1 MKSFASA
8 RRSAMKLL
16 IGKRVVG
23 NVLVAPAIAYLIRY
37 LALPVLAVSAM
48 SFLSRGPY
56 GNVLFEFNLLNY
68 VRLFD
73 PLYAKILGFSIAIA
87 GATTVLTLV
96 AGYPLAY
103 FIARSAPKWRP
114 VLLFGVLLPFW
125 TNFMIRIY
133 AWMMIL
139 RSDGLLHGFL
149 NGLGLLRDPLDI
161 LYTPGAV
168 LIGMVYEYLP
178 FMILPLYTSLEKIEE
193 AQLSAAADLG
203 AKPAQVFWRIVWP
216 LSLPGVTAGV
226 TLVFVPA
233 MGMFVV
239 SDLMGGAKSLL
250 VGNLI
255 RNQFLSA
262 RDWPFGAA
270 AAVVLLVLTLI
281 LLFVYTRQMK
291 GEALSR

>member
-1 MKSFASA
+1 
-8 RRSAMKLL
+8 MKLL
-16 IGKRVVG
+16 TGKRVVG
-23 NVLVAPAIAYLIRY
+23 NVLVAPAIAYLIRF
-37 LALPVLAVSAM
+37 LALPLLAVFAM
-48 SFLSRGPY
+48 SFLSRGSY
-56 GNVLFEFNLLNY
+56 GNVLFKFNPLNY

-73 PLYAKILGFSIAIA
+73 PLYAQILGFSLAIA

-103 FIARSAPKWRP
+103 VIARSAPKWRP

-139 RSDGLLHGFL
+139 RSDGLLHAFL
-149 NGLGLLRDPLDI
+149 SGLGLLRDPLDI

-193 AQLSAAADLG
+193 AQLAAAADLG

-270 AAVVLLVLTLI
+270 AAVVLLALTLI
-281 LLFVYTRQMK
+281 LVFVYTRQTR
-291 GEALSR
+291 GAALSR

>member
-1 MKSFASA
+1 MKNFASA
-8 RRSAMKLL
+8 RRSVMKLL
-16 IGKRVVG
+16 TGKRLIG
-23 NVLVAPAIAYLIRY
+23 NVLVAPALAYLIRF
-37 LALPVLAVSAM
+37 LALPLLAVSGM

-56 GNVLFEFNLLNY
+56 GNVLFKFNPLNY

-73 PLYAKILGFSIAIA
+73 PLYAQILGFSLVIA

-103 FIARSAPKWRP
+103 VIARSAPKWRP

-139 RSDGLLHGFL
+139 HSDGLLHALFS
-149 NGLGLLRDPLDI
+149 GLGLLRDPLDI

-250 VGNLI
+250 IGNLI

-281 LLFVYTRQMK
+281 LVFVYTRQTR
-291 GEALSR
+291 GEALLR

>member
-1 MKSFASA
+1 MKILAS
-8 RRSAMKLL
+8 
-16 IGKRVVG
+16 KRVVG
-23 NVLVAPAIAYLIRY
+23 SLLIAPTMAYLLRF
-37 LALPVLAVSAM
+37 LALPLLLLLGI
-48 SFLSRGPY
+48 SFLSRGSY
-56 GNVLFEFNLLNY
+56 GNVLFKFNPLNY

-73 PLYAKILGFSIAIA
+73 PLYAQILGFSIGIA
-87 GATTVLTLV
+87 GATTILTLV

-103 FIARSAPKWRP
+103 VIARSAPKWRP
-114 VLLFGVLLPFW
+114 ILLLGVLLPFW

-139 RSDGLLHGFL
+139 RSDGLLYSL
-149 NGLGLLRDPLDI
+149 LSGLGLLRDPLNI

-178 FMILPLYTSLEKIEE
+178 FMILPLYASLEKIEE
-193 AQLSAAADLG
+193 AQLTAAADLG

-239 SDLMGGAKSLL
+239 SDLIGGAKTLL

-281 LLFVYTRQMK
+281 LLFVYTRQTR
-291 GEALSR
+291 GEEVLR

>member
-1 MKSFASA
+1 
-8 RRSAMKLL
+8 LL
-16 IGKRVVG
+16 LLG
-23 NVLVAPAIAYLIRY
+23 
-37 LALPVLAVSAM
+37 M

-56 GNVLFEFNLLNY
+56 GNVLFKFNPLNY

-73 PLYAKILGFSIAIA
+73 PLYAQILGFSIGIA
-87 GATTVLTLV
+87 GATTILTLV

-103 FIARSAPKWRP
+103 VIARSAPKWRSI
-114 VLLFGVLLPFW
+114 LLFGVLLPFW

-139 RSDGLLHGFL
+139 RSDGLLYSL
-149 NGLGLLRDPLDI
+149 LSSLGLLRDPLDI

-178 FMILPLYTSLEKIEE
+178 FMILPLYASLEKIEE

-239 SDLMGGAKSLL
+239 SDLMGGAKTLL

-281 LLFVYTRQMK
+281 LLFVYTRQTRV
-291 GEALSR
+291 EEVPR

>member
-1 MKSFASA
+1 MKILASKQVVG
-8 RRSAMKLL
+8 SLL
-16 IGKRVVG
+16 I
-23 NVLVAPAIAYLIRY
+23 APTMAYLLRF
-37 LALPVLAVSAM
+37 LALPLLLLLGM
-48 SFLSRGPY
+48 SFLSRGSY
-56 GNVLFEFNLLNY
+56 GNVLFKFNPLNY

-73 PLYAKILGFSIAIA
+73 PLYAQILGFSIGIA
-87 GATTVLTLV
+87 GATTILTLV

-103 FIARSAPKWRP
+103 VIARSAPKWRP
-114 VLLFGVLLPFW
+114 ILLLGVLLPFW

-139 RSDGLLHGFL
+139 RSDGLLYSL
-149 NGLGLLRDPLDI
+149 LSSLGLVRDPLDI

-178 FMILPLYTSLEKIEE
+178 FMILPLYASLEKIEE
-193 AQLSAAADLG
+193 AQLAAAADLG

-239 SDLMGGAKSLL
+239 SDLMGGAKTLL

-270 AAVVLLVLTLI
+270 AVVVLLVLTLI
-281 LLFVYTRQMK
+281 LLFVYTRQTSGK
-291 GEALSR
+291 EVLR